1 MPPVGS
7 CAARMPRQARRKT
20 DNTPE
25 TGQNNGKFQNKG
37 CAVKD
42 LEKKQE
48 KTRKGRLS
56 RLVWANVIAAL
67 ALLTVTVTVL
77 HVLGLLGSIFA
88 FFF

>member
-1 MPPVGS
+1 M
-7 CAARMPRQARRKT
+7 
-20 DNTPE
+20 
-25 TGQNNGKFQNKG
+25 
-37 CAVKD
+37 KD

-56 RLVWANVIAAL
+56 RLVWANAL

>member
-1 MPPVGS
+1 M
-7 CAARMPRQARRKT
+7 
-20 DNTPE
+20 
-25 TGQNNGKFQNKG
+25 
-37 CAVKD
+37 KD

-48 KTRKGRLS
+48 KTRRGRLS